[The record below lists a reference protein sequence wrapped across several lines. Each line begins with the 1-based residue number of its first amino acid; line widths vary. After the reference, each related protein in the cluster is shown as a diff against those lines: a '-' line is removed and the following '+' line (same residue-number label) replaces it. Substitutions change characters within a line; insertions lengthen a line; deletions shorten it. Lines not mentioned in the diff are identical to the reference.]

1 MFTKNSLSLR
11 LSSHYSFSGWKY
23 GMDCDPSRSLT
34 DEKWMLR
41 CAADINKGPNT
52 DQLINKGPNTDR
64 TINKGPIPK
73 LINDHDAWA
82 SIFQDTMIPWSKIQT
97 IFIFKSDFK
106 CAPTSMIVPGSRRFI
121 TFIAVIRV
129 RSRTNN
135 MWSGETDCVERES
148 QGEMWSDYWKME
160 TRGSYSLVLS
170 HSPYAHITLTFS
182 HWVHSLWY
190 FR

>member
-1 MFTKNSLSLR
+1 MKAVCFTKNPHSLR

-23 GMDCDPSRSLT
+23 WLVCDPSRSLT

-64 TINKGPIPK
+64 TINKGPTSK
-73 LINDHDAWA
+73 LIKT
-82 SIFQDTMIPWSKIQT
+82 SWSKIKT

-106 CAPTSMIVPGSRRFI
+106 CAPTSMIVPGSRRFV

-129 RSRTNN
+129 MSWTNN

-148 QGEMWSDYWKME
+148 QGEMWSDYWKWRHGAV
-160 TRGSYSLVLS
+160 T
-170 HSPYAHITLTFS
+170 H
-182 HWVHSLWY
+182 
-190 FR
+190 